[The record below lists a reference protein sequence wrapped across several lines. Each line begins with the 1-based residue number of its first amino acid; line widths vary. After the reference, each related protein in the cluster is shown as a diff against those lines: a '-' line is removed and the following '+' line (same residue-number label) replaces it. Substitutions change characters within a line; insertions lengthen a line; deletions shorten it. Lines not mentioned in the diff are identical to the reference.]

1 MLIDIGIP
9 GALIDT
15 SYLDSRTEE
24 QRQYDLQ
31 RLQQAVWAIAE
42 EVDWEDAEQVG

>member
-1 MLIDIGIP
+1 MLINIGVP
-9 GALIDT
+9 GVLIDT

-42 EVDWEDAEQVG
+42 EVDWDAEQVG